1 MVQICFNTRN
11 RWKWCIY
18 DNYDMKHKEVTYINY
33 TEFSSVVSFSFG
45 LTGSH
50 ESKGWYDF
58 FSSWPTFSTFAV
70 QELFSVIA

>member
-1 MVQICFNTRN
+1 
-11 RWKWCIY
+11 
-18 DNYDMKHKEVTYINY
+18 MKHKEVTYINY